1 MTRIAHKPLACLAV
15 LLSMTLASTTA
26 EAGKVV
32 VLRVVGDPEGELEDG
47 LMSIIEDRHDL
58 VTSGEFERAA
68 RKSGIDDLDGPALG
82 KLARKLGADALVE
95 GTVSRED
102 EGFLLVVRIR
112 GKNGKTVKKV
122 SVDLAKP
129 RLSAKAKKRV
139 GTVVLDGIDMVL
151 GIATEGD
158 DEGEAE
164 DEEDRPKKKAKAK
177 KPTRKEKNRGKR
189 AKAKA
194 ERDAEAMADDG
205 PEMDDD
211 EGEDEGDDGE
221 DDEGEDDEGDDD
233 DDDRVAVRDDDSD
246 ADEALGVR
254 RDDGDDDSPRR
265 KTPYMIAKI
274 EAGPSA
280 KMRTLS
286 FTSRQFDQAP
296 LGYESSMVPGV
307 RVAGEAYPI
316 GMIMAGPISN
326 LGIGFE
332 FDQTIT
338 MTTRSSDAPD
348 IALPTTQ
355 KHWDVAARY
364 RIPFS
369 KKANAPMVIGH
380 GGIGRRF
387 FIVDRGDLPAEAEL
401 DMPDVAYKYYHAGA
415 TLRMP
420 IGGRAA
426 VQAGGRVMMVSS
438 AGSVTDPEGY
448 GGAKVTGLD
457 AAAVVEFKITPSA
470 VVSLAGSFTQIGFA
484 FVGNGE
490 ESNNRDLDATT
501 QDVGG
506 ASDRYIGVV
515 GTVGYT
521 Y

>member
-1 MTRIAHKPLACLAV
+1 MTRIVHKPLACLAV
-15 LLSMTLASTTA
+15 LVSMTLAATTA

-151 GIATEGD
+151 GIAPDEDSGD
-158 DEGEAE
+158 DEEAE
-164 DEEDRPKKKAKAK
+164 EEERPKKKAKK
-177 KPTRKEKNRGKR
+177 VSRKEKNRGKR

-205 PEMDDD
+205 PEIDD
-211 EGEDEGDDGE
+211 EGED
-221 DDEGEDDEGDDD
+221 EDDEGDDD
-233 DDDRVAVRDDDSD
+233 EGDDDEDDDDRVAARDDDSD

-254 RDDGDDDSPRR
+254 RDDGDDDAPRR

-280 KMRTLS
+280 KMRTLA

-296 LGYESSMVPGV
+296 LGYKSSMVPGV
-307 RVAGEAYPI
+307 RVAGEVYPI
-316 GMIMAGPISN
+316 GMVRSGPVAN
-326 LGIGFE
+326 LGMGFE
-332 FDQTIT
+332 YDQTLL

-348 IALPTTQ
+348 VALPTRQ
-355 KHWDVAARY
+355 KHWDVSVRY
-364 RIPFS
+364 RVPIGE
-369 KKANAPMVIGH
+369 KLTAPMVIGH

-420 IGGRAA
+420 VGARAA

-490 ESNNRDLDATT
+490 ESNNRDLDAST